1 MCWQNGRED
10 SRRHRANQG
19 GWENGVMGT
28 HIFGGTL
35 KVLPELLVDELEETD
50 HRSLGAKVDSGT
62 GSWRVAGPAAWRQ
75 DPRSF
80 SQHAPPPP
88 QPPRPRCLPAP
99 GSRQG
104 SVHGLRQG
112 ATVQGS
118 GCGLPAHSGTMERHV
133 GWSWGA
139 AGGIGTGAG
148 ETTPGA
154 GEGAGRRGCGCSSG
168 GLVSPK
174 ALGQRSASGVCGG
187 GGTAGPGIQ
196 DIKDGARVMPF
207 WGPKTP
213 AKRFLPRPGS
223 GGRSGWAERRHSGDP
238 P

>member
-1 MCWQNGRED
+1 M
-10 SRRHRANQG
+10 
-19 GWENGVMGT
+19 
-28 HIFGGTL
+28 
-35 KVLPELLVDELEETD
+35 
-50 HRSLGAKVDSGT
+50 
-62 GSWRVAGPAAWRQ
+62 AGPAAGRQ
-75 DPRSF
+75 DPCSF

-154 GEGAGRRGCGCSSG
+154 GGRSREERLWVFLGRSCIPQGPRSEISFRCVGGQGHCGTWDSRYKRWGQGHAFLGA
-168 GLVSPK
+168 
-174 ALGQRSASGVCGG
+174 
-187 GGTAGPGIQ
+187 
-196 DIKDGARVMPF
+196 KDPCQKVPAPAWE
-207 WGPKTP
+207 WGPLGVGRKEAQWGSPLKCVCVQFGSQETKYKGTGGSP
-213 AKRFLPRPGS
+213 LPPPHVGHNGVS
-223 GGRSGWAERRHSGDP
+223 KHQNTLIRRTDTVCS
-238 P
+238 